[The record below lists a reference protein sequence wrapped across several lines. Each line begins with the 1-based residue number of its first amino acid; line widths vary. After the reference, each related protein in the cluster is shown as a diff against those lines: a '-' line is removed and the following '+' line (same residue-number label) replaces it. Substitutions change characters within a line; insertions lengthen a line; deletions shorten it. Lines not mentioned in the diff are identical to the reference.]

1 MRISYKVWLVGGI
14 PIVIAAAI
22 AFVSGL
28 LLTEAERARDGA
40 VNAGAVYRNLLV
52 AMKARDDYLQ
62 SLTGDRATHAN
73 RFAALSSRTREDL
86 RALGGLARDPAH
98 GEAVIAARD
107 SLLRYIERMNQF
119 VEVTARNDFLVA
131 EMSGRAAALIGLTD
145 RARQR
150 QHASNADIVASL
162 AEKDKK
168 LRSVREIV
176 DRAHELQVQ
185 IGAVA
190 RDEIARDAAVGTRVE
205 AAAEERLRFA
215 LAKLRNAVRDLSV
228 FLRSGEGSES
238 SDELQALLTAY
249 ERSLAEPAP
258 TAADDAMPPLR
269 AAAQKLAAWSDRLLK
284 VNVTEQRSL
293 QEEVAQLL
301 TYSVESNETD
311 QATQNIATESL
322 KLGQRTADSLRRRDP
337 GAAAAIVAESESLS
351 RSIDALPISPLIQT
365 EMAAA
370 LEQWRDR
377 LTTTMEGL
385 REQNAIIADM
395 DMTAAGMVDSA
406 RSLNDMFTAEG
417 DRIGGFVRNILIIGA
432 TIGLL
437 LGSGAAIVV
446 ARSIT
451 EPLQRLQHRMR
462 ELARNPLA
470 GPIAHSVRRDELG
483 DMERAANFFVTEI
496 SSREQA
502 LRVAKERADA
512 ALDELRETQANLI
525 QAEKLASLGQ
535 LVAGVAHEINTPVG
549 IALTT
554 ATTLNE
560 EVRQFDEMTASGQV
574 SRSRFTQF
582 VERMKEGSHLLF
594 ANLTRAAELV
604 QSFKQVAA
612 DQASSERR
620 SFELGPWIH
629 DLLTSLRPVLRKA
642 GHEVTVT
649 CEPDLLVDT
658 YPGALAQVLT
668 NLMMNALVHAYPP
681 HAAGNI
687 RIVIGPARNDTI
699 RIVFADDGRG
709 MPAEVANKAFDP
721 FFTTARNRGSTGL
734 GLHIA
739 YNLVTSKLQGRI
751 ELASRPGH
759 GTTFTIT
766 FPVRVIENTTEL
778 AAVSA

>member
-22 AFVSGL
+22 AVAAWL
-28 LLTEAERARDGA
+28 LLNEAERARDGA
-40 VNAGAVYRNLLV
+40 VGAGTVYRNLLV

-62 SLTGDRATHAN
+62 ALPGDRSAHAN
-73 RFAALSSRTREDL
+73 RFASLSNTTRNDL
-86 RALGGLARDPAH
+86 RALRGFARDEAH
-98 GEAVIAARD
+98 GEAVAGARD
-107 SLLRYIERMNQF
+107 SLLRYVERMNQF
-119 VEVTARNDFLVA
+119 IEVTTRNDFLVA
-131 EMSGRAAALIGLTD
+131 EMGGRVTALISLTD
-145 RARQR
+145 RARAR
-150 QHASNADIVASL
+150 QHAFNADIVASL
-162 AEKDKK
+162 ADKDKK

-190 RDEIARDAAVGTRVE
+190 RDEIARDSAKATRIE
-205 AAAEERLRFA
+205 AAAEERLQFA

-228 FLRSGEGSES
+228 FLRSGEGSQS
-238 SDELQALLTAY
+238 SDELLALLTAY
-249 ERSLAEPAP
+249 ERGLAEPAP
-258 TAADDAMPPLR
+258 VAADDAMPPPR
-269 AAAQKLAAWSDRLLK
+269 PAAQRLAAWSDRLLK

-322 KLGQRTADSLRRRDP
+322 KLGQRTADALRKRDP
-337 GAAAAIVAESESLS
+337 GAAAAIVTESEELS

-370 LEQWRDR
+370 LEQWRER

-395 DMTAAGMVDSA
+395 DVTATGMVESA

-417 DRIGGFVRNILIIGA
+417 DRIGGFVRKILMIGA

-437 LGSGAAIVV
+437 LGSGAAFIV

-451 EPLQRLQHRMR
+451 EPLQRLQRSMR

-470 GPIAHSVRRDELG
+470 GPIPSSARRDELG

-496 SSREQA
+496 GSREQA
-502 LRVAKERADA
+502 LRIAKERADE
-512 ALDELRETQANLI
+512 ALDELRQTQANLI
-525 QAEKLASLGQ
+525 QSEKLASLGQ

-554 ATTLNE
+554 ATTLHE
-560 EVRQFDEMTASGQV
+560 EVRQFEELTASGQV

-594 ANLTRAAELV
+594 ANLTRAGELV
-604 QSFKQVAA
+604 HSFKQVAA
-612 DQASSERR
+612 DQVSSERR
-620 SFELGPWIH
+620 SFELAGWVQ

-668 NLMMNALVHAYPP
+668 NLVMNALVHGYPP
-681 HAAGNI
+681 QMAGTLS
-687 RIVIGPARNDTI
+687 IVIGRTRSDMI
-699 RIVFADDGRG
+699 RIVFSDDGRG
-709 MPAEVANKAFDP
+709 MAADVRNKAFDP

-734 GLHIA
+734 GLHIV

-751 ELASRPGH
+751 DMASRPGH

-766 FPVRVIENTTEL
+766 FPTRVIENTPEL